1 MRLEAMGT
9 QKGQRTTRA
18 AEVQIHRNQR
28 VPQAGQELGWDIC
41 VVTPPL
47 AGGCHLLGVSFLT
60 CMSSTD
66 RFWCLGSGITAWCPP
81 LPPTRP

>member
-47 AGGCHLLGVSFLT
+47 AGAVT
-60 CMSSTD
+60 CWDFHFSVHEQH
-66 RFWCLGSGITAWCPP
+66 
-81 LPPTRP
+81 

>member
-28 VPQAGQELGWDIC
+28 VPQSGWQGRSWAGTSVWSHLPWQGLS
-41 VVTPPL
+41 L
-47 AGGCHLLGVSFLT
+47 AGSFI
-60 CMSSTD
+60 SHVHEQH
-66 RFWCLGSGITAWCPP
+66 
-81 LPPTRP
+81 